1 PGCVP
6 SPSGLTPCVTGSVR
20 VLQYSVKIVICVI
33 TCSCFGHF
41 SVNLDQCGTEG
52 LKVTS
57 SDPDFAVQTDGTV
70 ITTCSVVFS
79 DRTVT
84 MLNLFS
90 NCVLWECFLLL
101 KVPSNKVLKRYKR
114 RWSPPPFSIKE
125 NQKPPF
131 PKDIEVIAS
140 DSSQNYSVR
149 YTISGPGVRERPY
162 DVFSIDEYT
171 GMLRVHKTLDREEF
185 NNITV
190 RASSTST
197 NAPTDLSLPV
207 TVIVEDENDNAP
219 EFSGLMQYTV
229 MEHCNTGTL
238 VGVVRA
244 TDKDDPSTPHAK
256 IKYRL
261 GSGTELFLINE
272 KNGSITARTTT
283 LDRERQDKYLVPVE
297 IRDMEGHPSG
307 LSQTGTATITLGDIN
322 DNPPTFKQPSYT
334 AEVEENKANVLIL
347 RIPVEDKDLVNTD
360 NWRTRFVITKG
371 NETGNF
377 RIDVD
382 PKTNEGLLYVVK
394 PLDYE
399 ETKSVELQLTA
410 QNVAKLEGTTASW
423 SSIPVTLNVKDVD
436 EGPEFRP
443 GNLYL
448 LVKENV
454 ANGTVIGTYTATD
467 PETKKSNGMRY
478 YKRSDPASW
487 INVVESTGQLKVA
500 NTIDRESS
508 FVNNSMYNITV
519 EAVDESKKTGTGT
532 VIIQIEDIND
542 NMPEIKSKELVLC
555 EGSLESVR
563 IEASDQDNP
572 PFSAP
577 FFYELGKGHDGKW
590 KLEDIKDT
598 SAVLK
603 PAKDLPTGVY
613 SVPVMVKDLQGFGKE
628 QTVTV
633 QICHCSNGAC
643 LAKRTS
649 TSLGVGGVL
658 AILMSTLLLLLLC
671 LLFAFVCTTKKD
683 KIHMDDTGDGMLLK
697 SNTEGPGDE
706 VVRSQKS
713 QPLWL
718 VVQQVWFDYD
728 SRNMNTMNVPP
739 GFPNNMYQK
748 SSSNMVVTGT
758 LGGYSTGNYRSIQEE
773 AEFLEFASRSTLHTW
788 MTNALYLDKKLMY
801 FATEDSGRYADDIPL
816 RYGYE
821 GRGSLAG
828 SVGCCSEL
836 GADEG
841 LGFLDSL
848 GPKFKTLAEIC
859 MEK

>member
-1 PGCVP
+1 
-6 SPSGLTPCVTGSVR
+6 
-20 VLQYSVKIVICVI
+20 
-33 TCSCFGHF
+33 
-41 SVNLDQCGTEG
+41 
-52 LKVTS
+52 
-57 SDPDFAVQTDGTV
+57 
-70 ITTCSVVFS
+70 
-79 DRTVT
+79 

-185 NNITV
+185 NNITFV
-190 RASSTST
+190 ANVYNRYS
-197 NAPTDLSLPV
+197 NKPTDLSLPV

-718 VVQQVWFDYD
+718 VVQQNSSIPILPMTAVDGSLKGSIFEKQE
-728 SRNMNTMNVPP
+728 SNLGKMGAGNMNTMNVPP

-788 MTNALYLDKKLMY
+788 MTNALYLDKSLTHLVCPLQKLMY